1 MDAREMR
8 AFLSLANLL
17 HFGRA
22 SEASHMSPSALS
34 RSIRRTEG
42 ELGAEL
48 FRRDKR
54 SVALTRAGR
63 LFITYCE
70 ESLARRSALEHSL
83 NKETAELQGEL
94 RLYCSVTAS
103 YSYLQKILPAFRVQH
118 PGIELK
124 LRTGDQARS
133 VARALAG
140 EDDIV
145 IAAEP
150 QKLSPRL
157 KFQELGRSTLRFIA
171 PTTPCAVKERLECPA
186 IDWESLPFI
195 VAETG
200 IARERLDHWFKSQGI
215 KPYRYAQVSGHEAI
229 VTMVGLGF
237 GVALVPE
244 IVINSSPL
252 KSSVHFLDVEPSFSS
267 FGIGVCSL
275 TSRME
280 DPLVK
285 AFWDVA
291 TNLSAGE

>member
-1 MDAREMR
+1 MDVREMQ
-8 AFLSLANLL
+8 AFLSLASLL

-22 SEASHMSPSALS
+22 SEACHMSPSALS
-34 RSIRRTEG
+34 RSIKRTED

-54 SVALTRAGR
+54 SVSLTPAGK
-63 LFITYCE
+63 LFISYCE
-70 ESLARRSALEHSL
+70 ESLARRSALEYSL
-83 NKETAELQGEL
+83 NRETAELQGEL

-103 YSYLQKILPAFRVQH
+103 YSYLQKILPAFRLQH

-133 VARALAG
+133 IARALAG

-150 QKLSPRL
+150 QKMPSRL

-171 PTTPCAVKERLECPA
+171 PTTPCVVKDLLEPEL

-200 IARERLDHWFKSQGI
+200 IARERLDHWFKSKGI
-215 KPYRYAQVSGHEAI
+215 KPYRYAQVSGHDAI

-252 KSSVHFLDVEPSFSS
+252 KSGVQFLEVEPNFSS
-267 FGIGVCSL
+267 FGIGICAL
-275 TSRME
+275 ASRME
-280 DPLVK
+280 DPLAK
-285 AFWDVA
+285 AFWGVA
-291 TNLSAGE
+291 ANLSAGE